1 MLNKFAK
8 SIAYIGVNVFIPR
21 IPDLKEVRINE
32 NCIDQMIDAYNSIVN
47 REDVDKKKI
56 ITIGISFAGSL
67 WIKASTSKKIKIK
80 PTIVISYGSYF
91 DFTDTIKFIMTGQC
105 SIDNKKYKIKP
116 DHWGRIVFLYN
127 YLDYYKYSG
136 DNKKIKLFLKDR
148 VLNDGSLS
156 SEIISKFNYQDKLFI
171 EKFFSDDTN
180 FLLKI
185 SDEIIKNIKNKLDLI
200 SPKNIK
206 GNIDFPI
213 GLIHGLNDNM
223 IPFTETKKFDRFL
236 NKKNIKVN
244 TLISPLH
251 GHATIKNDKQN
262 FYLKL
267 IELNKMRKF
276 INSIFKP
283 IL

>member
-1 MLNKFAK
+1 
-8 SIAYIGVNVFIPR
+8 
-21 IPDLKEVRINE
+21 
-32 NCIDQMIDAYNSIVN
+32 
-47 REDVDKKKI
+47 
-56 ITIGISFAGSL
+56 
-67 WIKASTSKKIKIK
+67 
-80 PTIVISYGSYF
+80 
-91 DFTDTIKFIMTGQC
+91 MTGQC